1 MGLVNAFG
9 DIALDASVQ
18 EVKAVLDS
26 VDETAVDILVGV
38 ADVEAAVAAVET
50 VVGGV
55 EAAVAATFD
64 ATTYADSAPPLDAAA
79 TFTGQARD
87 SQGKHSRVA
96 ATFLADQ
103 ASAAG
108 GCRIEISADGSTGWT
123 ALVSGQN
130 AANTP
135 LQLSAYLTARY
146 WRVVMVNDASAQSSL
161 SITSGQ
167 FKA

>member
-1 MGLVNAFG
+1 MALVNAFG

-18 EVKAVLDS
+18 AVKAAIEGLFS
-26 VDETAVDILVGV
+26 ASF
-38 ADVEAAVAAVET
+38 AAESGT
-50 VVGGV
+50 
-55 EAAVAATFD
+55 
-64 ATTYADSAPPLDAAA
+64 PLDAAA

-123 ALVSGQN
+123 TLASGQN
-130 AANTP
+130 TANAP

>member
-18 EVKAVLDS
+18 EVKAAIEGLFS
-26 VDETAVDILVGV
+26 ASF
-38 ADVEAAVAAVET
+38 AAESGT
-50 VVGGV
+50 
-55 EAAVAATFD
+55 
-64 ATTYADSAPPLDAAA
+64 PLDAAA

-123 ALVSGQN
+123 TLASGQN
-130 AANTP
+130 TANTP